1 MYVASVSSECCIGR
15 IGVAHVTTG
24 STCCS
29 GRACVWEAEGDG
41 GRGMGGPRRVKRKR
55 APCMPRAW
63 EAEDDGGRGAR
74 PCVHVGTGSRG
85 GAVLRTGG
93 TEVPPCARTR
103 VKWSSKR
110 RHPSVWAL
118 ATSFMKTNT
127 SRLLGGDL
135 LGVQCGSFGHLLSI
149 NVVVNDSTKL
159 VIQGTSNP
167 PCAQKLKL
175 SIFAVQV
182 YVN

>member
-1 MYVASVSSECCIGR
+1 MLQRDPPAAAAV
-15 IGVAHVTTG
+15 H
-24 STCCS
+24 
-29 GRACVWEAEGDG
+29 ACGKR
-41 GRGMGGPRRVKRKR
+41 RGMEV
-55 APCMPRAW
+55 
-63 EAEDDGGRGAR
+63 GA
-74 PCVHVGTGSRG
+74 VHAAGVGSRG
-85 GAVLRTGG
+85 VWRQGRTALRVCGHMKLGLRTGG

-103 VKWSSKR
+103 VKWSSKH

-127 SRLLGGDL
+127 SRLLGRDL
-135 LGVQCGSFGHLLSI
+135 IGVQCASFGHLLSI